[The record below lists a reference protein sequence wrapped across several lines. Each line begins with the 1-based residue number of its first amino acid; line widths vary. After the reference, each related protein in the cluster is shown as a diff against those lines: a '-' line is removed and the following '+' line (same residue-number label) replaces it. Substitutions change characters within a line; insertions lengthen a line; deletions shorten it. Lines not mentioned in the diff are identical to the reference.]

1 MKFNWK
7 MVVAAVVIVVTII
20 LATNAVRPLTYSG
33 LGLNFA
39 VGKGAVTVTNSSK
52 DIIPVQLVGS
62 GYSSFVMTSKT
73 EGVAGTSVKQTTGS
87 TTSQLLEFNQPT
99 GVSTFTIANGTN
111 VKYVAGADTRLQA
124 SVQPMSGDDI
134 RNVGLLAIAV
144 ILVCAYY
151 ISAQTEH
158 KLVRKL
164 IRRELPVP
172 VIVPVAE
179 PAVATN
185 VGRDGRMYSNY
196 GTKD

>member
-7 MVVAAVVIVVTII
+7 MGIAAVVIVITLV

-33 LGLNFA
+33 LGLNFP
-39 VGKGAVTVTNSSK
+39 VGKGAVTVTNSSNA
-52 DIIPVQLVGS
+52 IIPVQLLGT
-62 GYSSFVMTSKT
+62 GYSSFVVTSKT

-87 TTSQLLEFNQPT
+87 TTTQLLEFSQPT
-99 GVSTFTIANGTN
+99 GVSTFTVANGTS
-111 VKYVAGADTRLQA
+111 VKYVAGADARLQA

-134 RNVGLLAIAV
+134 RNVGLLAIVV
-144 ILVCAYY
+144 ILACAYY

-164 IRRELPVP
+164 IHRELPIP
-172 VIVPVAE
+172 VVTPIAD